1 MRGNEKEEES
11 QKEAEMRNYINDEE
25 DLEKKEIM
33 QIIRRMKKAAGVDK
47 IPKEV

>member
-1 MRGNEKEEES
+1 MKKKKKVKRK
-11 QKEAEMRNYINDEE
+11 QKIRNYINDDE
-25 DLEKKEIM
+25 DLEEKEIM